1 MLKPHYKPQGGGEC
15 PSPLPPKC
23 SPDSIIYSPIMFIQA
38 AVKSISKLK
47 VMCPMCN
54 EEEASVTMRP
64 CGHVFCPG

>member
-1 MLKPHYKPQGGGEC
+1 MSSMQGKVNK
-15 PSPLPPKC
+15 LYYRY
-23 SPDSIIYSPIMFIQA
+23 SIIYNPIMFIQA

-47 VMCPMCN
+47 MMCPMCN